1 METWDRRLDRRIGSI
16 MLDLL
21 CLGYLIK
28 VAGKGASRLQMKW
41 SVYLLQNI
49 YSDPETDRPPVFQ
62 YLSLARKA
70 F

>member
-1 METWDRRLDRRIGSI
+1 MEAWDSRLDRGIGSI

-28 VAGKGASRLQMKW
+28 VAGKGAARLQMKR
-41 SVYLLQNI
+41 SVYPLQNV

-62 YLSLARKA
+62 YLRLARKA

>member
-1 METWDRRLDRRIGSI
+1 

-28 VAGKGASRLQMKW
+28 VAGKGAARLQMKR
-41 SVYLLQNI
+41 SVYPLQNV

-62 YLSLARKA
+62 YLRLARKA